1 MRFRTYTARGIVLS
15 QFNLGEADRIL
26 SILTPGHGKVRAI
39 ARGVRRPK
47 SKLRGSLDL
56 TNLIEFSAA
65 YGRDLDVVTEAQ
77 IHDDHPLVRSELSR
91 LSKAIYACEIADS
104 FAQEQ
109 SPSGGQF
116 NLMVDVLEA
125 IGNAPDPW
133 PVVRWFETRMLDV
146 SGFKPELETC
156 VECFERVEPGNHLLD
171 LGAGGV
177 LCPTCRSN
185 GVGRK
190 IQVSESA
197 MRVLRHLQRTVKW
210 TELAPLQ
217 QNTQLRAEIEFIQTR
232 YIRSVIE
239 RDLRSAEF
247 VRLVAEVE
255 PSATGNT

>member
-1 MRFRTYTARGIVLS
+1 MRFRTYTARGVVLR

-56 TNLIEFSAA
+56 TNLIDFSAA
-65 YGRDLDVVTEAQ
+65 YGRDLDVVSEAQ
-77 IHDDHPLVRSELSR
+77 LRDDHPRVRSELSR
-91 LSKAIYACEIADS
+91 LSKAIYACEVADS

-109 SPSGGQF
+109 SPSGAQF

-146 SGFKPELETC
+146 SGFKPELEMC

-171 LGAGGV
+171 LASGGV
-177 LCPTCRSN
+177 LCPRCRTKGMGN
-185 GVGRK
+185 K
-190 IQVSESA
+190 TQVSENA
-197 MRVLRHLQRTVKW
+197 MRVLRHLQRTAKW
-210 TELAPLQ
+210 RDLSTLS
-217 QNTQLRAEIEFIQTR
+217 NTQLRAEIEFIQTR

-247 VRLVAEVE
+247 VRLAAEVE